1 MSTQFETLVEKQSL
15 IVNINMMREAIGI
28 ERSNVEWLLSKP
40 VEYLREEQDSSI
52 KHYNQ
57 AIANRKTRQY

>member
-1 MSTQFETLVEKQSL
+1 MKATEFETLVEKQGL
-15 IVNINMMREAIGI
+15 IVNINTMREAIGV
-28 ERSNVEWLLSKP
+28 ERSNVEWLLSKS

-57 AIANRKTRQY
+57 AIANRKNR